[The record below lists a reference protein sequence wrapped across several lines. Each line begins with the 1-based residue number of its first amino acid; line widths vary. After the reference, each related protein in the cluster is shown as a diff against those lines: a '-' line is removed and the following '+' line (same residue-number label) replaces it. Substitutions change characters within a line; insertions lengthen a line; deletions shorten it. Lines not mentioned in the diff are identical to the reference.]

1 MFAKQW
7 YAFSSHLKNKNRFIL
22 KGKSKKNECI
32 MPERAITKSRNEMDM
47 NMNLSLTLMS
57 EESEMI

>member
-1 MFAKQW
+1 
-7 YAFSSHLKNKNRFIL
+7 
-22 KGKSKKNECI
+22 